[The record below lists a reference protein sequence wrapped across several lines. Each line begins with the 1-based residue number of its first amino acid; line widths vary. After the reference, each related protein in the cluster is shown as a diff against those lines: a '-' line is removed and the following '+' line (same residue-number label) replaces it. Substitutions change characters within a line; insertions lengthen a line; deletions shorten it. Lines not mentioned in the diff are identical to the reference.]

1 LYGKLGQVEQH
12 TSPFELQ
19 QMSTLFANF
28 GKKFKHETVDNIP
41 DLAPAVIIFAGMIA
55 YVSPFPSFRPSS
67 SLHHSSYLTHPLCKT
82 WPGCVDGARGGEGQG
97 EVLRAW

>member
-1 LYGKLGQVEQH
+1 MARFEDSGGLSFNALYNCQVEQH

-41 DLAPAVIIFAGMIA
+41 DLAPAVIVFAGMIA
-55 YVSPFPSFRPSS
+55 
-67 SLHHSSYLTHPLCKT
+67 
-82 WPGCVDGARGGEGQG
+82 
-97 EVLRAW
+97 